1 MDLKQASDEA
11 LVKAFQRKQVEA
23 LEEFYDRHHRTALA
37 VAYRV
42 LGDADMAEDVT
53 QEAFLAVW
61 RQADAFSPERG
72 QARSWF
78 LSIVRHRAIDVTRGR
93 AFSREHI
100 SLDEM
105 SVEGAGAHPLY
116 ISLLPRGR
124 YRGGA
129 PLQDVGQEAL
139 ANIEKEQI
147 RNAVNTLP
155 AEQREAVTL
164 AYFGGYTHQEIAE
177 RTGVPL
183 GTVKGRMRL
192 AMQKLRSALAEV
204 QQGET
209 H

>member
-1 MDLKQASDEA
+1 MDLKLASDEA

-72 QARSWF
+72 QARAWF

-93 AFSREHI
+93 AFSRERI
-100 SLDEM
+100 FLDEA
-105 SVEGAGAHPLY
+105 SFE
-116 ISLLPRGR
+116 
-124 YRGGA
+124 
-129 PLQDVGQEAL
+129 DVGQEAL

-192 AMQKLRSALAEV
+192 AMQKLRSALTEI
-204 QQGET
+204 QPGGT